1 MKASDSI
8 AAWRLVRACASAGSL
23 SVAASAEGLDLAAA
37 SRLIARLEEELGV
50 TLLDRSRRP
59 ARPTETMAA
68 LASSAASLLRAQRD
82 IRRTAERFASRSA
95 PALRRI
101 RVSLPINW
109 CRDAVLT
116 ALRRFEERNPGLRF
130 DYVADMAFP
139 GILEGSVDIACVS
152 WVPEEP
158 GVFSLRI
165 SNDIPVM
172 LASAAY
178 IRHFGAPQSVEELA
192 AREIWLRTA
201 SNRSSCRLLESGRE
215 RFRLPD
221 GPNLHY
227 ADADAC
233 RRAVLLGYG
242 IGIDLTFGLM
252 AEAIVSGAV
261 QPVLPQWHRRP
272 WQRTVI
278 CPARLSSDPLVRGA
292 MQAIRSA
299 TLQSF
304 IDDWPFWYRRLGL
317 PRPEQDLPREVPG
330 DGKAGASPR
339 G

>member
-23 SVAASAEGLDLAAA
+23 SVAASGEGLDLASA

-59 ARPTETMAA
+59 AQPTEAMAS
-68 LASSAASLLRAQRD
+68 LASSAAGLLRAQRD
-82 IRRTAERFASRSA
+82 IRRTAERFAGRKESG
-95 PALRRI
+95 LRRI

-109 CRDAVLT
+109 CREAVLT
-116 ALRRFEERNPGLRF
+116 ALRRFEERSPGVRF
-130 DYVADMAFP
+130 DYLADMAFP
-139 GILEGSVDIACVS
+139 GILEGAVDIACVS
-152 WVPEEP
+152 WVPENP
-158 GVFSLRI
+158 GVFSLRV

-172 LASAAY
+172 LASTAY

-192 AREIWLRTA
+192 SREIWLRTA
-201 SNRSSCRLLESGRE
+201 SNLSSCRLLECGRE
-215 RFRLPD
+215 RFQLPE
-221 GPNLHY
+221 GANLHY

-278 CPARLSSDPLVRGA
+278 CPARLASDPVIRGA
-292 MQAIRSA
+292 MQTIRSA
-299 TLQSF
+299 TLRSF
-304 IDDWPFWYRRLGL
+304 IDDWPFWYSRLGL
-317 PRPEQDLPREVPG
+317 PRPEQDLPREVPE
-330 DGKAGASPR
+330 DTKAGGSPR